1 MAFFHANLPSRGRG
15 RGGIVSRCAMEWRVA
30 DALAPIIQH
39 RHRPSDRRML
49 RDHARCN
56 EEASV
61 PFVGAERRTGSGIML
76 QSLLFRLPRLQER
89 VANAV
94 TFPTRYR
101 GSHSSIPL
109 ENGEGVPVS
118 GTYAPA
124 TGTHRSNR
132 WACMAPCSR
141 GIPARVGSV
150 PILARAAASAAPPAP
165 ATVADACAS
174 QLMEKTLVGG
184 WACTRR
190 GLVPATVC
198 VAPGEEPKRRNQRAA
213 RDSRS

>member
-1 MAFFHANLPSRGRG
+1 MVWVVAGRDRQQVTAICRRLRHQKAVGTNHVKILTVGEVLAFFHANLPSGGRG

-30 DALAPIIQH
+30 NTLTPMIQH
-39 RHRPSDRRML
+39 RHRPSNRRML
-49 RDHARCN
+49 RDQARRT
-56 EEASV
+56 EEPSV
-61 PFVGAERRTGSGIML
+61 PFVGPKWRTGSGIML

-124 TGTHRSNR
+124 TGTHPS
-132 WACMAPCSR
+132 SR
-141 GIPARVGSV
+141 
-150 PILARAAASAAPPAP
+150 L
-165 ATVADACAS
+165 
-174 QLMEKTLVGG
+174 
-184 WACTRR
+184 
-190 GLVPATVC
+190 GLRQSRT
-198 VAPGEEPKRRNQRAA
+198 
-213 RDSRS
+213 DSRSDVGVTQSS